1 MGMRCSRQ
9 LLKQSSR
16 LCLLLLLTLAGLAH
30 GDDFLAPEQAF
41 RLQVLEQD
49 AETGRLLL
57 HFDIADGYYL
67 YRDQFA
73 ARPTAGGTVEAGELP
88 AGEMIEDMT
97 FGPTSIL
104 RNAVQWELQ
113 SRDSTAV
120 DIVWQGCADGGLCY
134 PPQQHRIEFAS
145 ARIATTA
152 SGNLSVAPAAQPLTT
167 LASAS
172 ESRIFDWLQNS
183 SLLLTLPVFFLL
195 GVALTFTPCV
205 LPMVP
210 ILSSLILGRQV
221 STGQALRLTTAFV
234 LPMAATYALLG
245 AVAAL
250 LGAQLQAIL
259 QNIWVI
265 GTLGGL
271 FLVLALAMFGIFT
284 LQLPSGLRTRL
295 DELSR
300 GTQGGTYIGAA
311 LLGVLSALLVGP
323 CMTAPLAA
331 VLLYVAQT
339 GDVSIGTGLLFS
351 MGLGMGLPLMVIGTL
366 GARYLPRPGPW
377 MDLVKAAFGF
387 ALLATGIWML
397 ERVLPAPL
405 VLALWGV
412 LLLALGLS
420 LAHLATTRR
429 PSSMLLLRTLG
440 VALGI
445 WGGAQLLGAS
455 AGAVDPLRP
464 LSWAQPSASPADD
477 PAGSLQFEPVTSL
490 PQLQQRLQLAQTQ
503 GQAVM
508 VDFTADW
515 CVYCKVIERDVYTA
529 DSVLR
534 STHGITL
541 LQIDVTDHSA
551 EQRALMRHFQIAGPP
566 TVMVFNPQGQEQRQ
580 ARLVGAFDE
589 QKLLDSLALITEFQG
604 YSQ

>member
-73 ARPTAGGTVEAGELP
+73 AKPTAGGTVEAGELP
-88 AGEMIEDMT
+88 AGDMIEDMT

-145 ARIATTA
+145 PKTATTA
-152 SGNLSVAPAAQPLTT
+152 SGNLSMAPAAQPMTT

-234 LPMAATYALLG
+234 LPMAAT
-245 AVAAL
+245 
-250 LGAQLQAIL
+250 
-259 QNIWVI
+259 
-265 GTLGGL
+265 
-271 FLVLALAMFGIFT
+271 
-284 LQLPSGLRTRL
+284 
-295 DELSR
+295 
-300 GTQGGTYIGAA
+300 
-311 LLGVLSALLVGP
+311 
-323 CMTAPLAA
+323 
-331 VLLYVAQT
+331 
-339 GDVSIGTGLLFS
+339 
-351 MGLGMGLPLMVIGTL
+351 
-366 GARYLPRPGPW
+366 
-377 MDLVKAAFGF
+377 
-387 ALLATGIWML
+387 
-397 ERVLPAPL
+397 
-405 VLALWGV
+405 
-412 LLLALGLS
+412 
-420 LAHLATTRR
+420 
-429 PSSMLLLRTLG
+429 
-440 VALGI
+440 
-445 WGGAQLLGAS
+445 
-455 AGAVDPLRP
+455 
-464 LSWAQPSASPADD
+464 
-477 PAGSLQFEPVTSL
+477 
-490 PQLQQRLQLAQTQ
+490 
-503 GQAVM
+503 
-508 VDFTADW
+508 
-515 CVYCKVIERDVYTA
+515 
-529 DSVLR
+529 
-534 STHGITL
+534 
-541 LQIDVTDHSA
+541 
-551 EQRALMRHFQIAGPP
+551 
-566 TVMVFNPQGQEQRQ
+566 
-580 ARLVGAFDE
+580 
-589 QKLLDSLALITEFQG
+589 
-604 YSQ
+604 